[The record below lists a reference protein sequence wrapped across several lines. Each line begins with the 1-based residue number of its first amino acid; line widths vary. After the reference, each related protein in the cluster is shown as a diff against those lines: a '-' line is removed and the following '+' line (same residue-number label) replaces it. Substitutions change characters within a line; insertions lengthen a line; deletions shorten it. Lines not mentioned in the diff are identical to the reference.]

1 MLKISSLDMKERPRP
16 ARISVVTQLSG
27 TGNPLSTSR
36 HAGSPIAEGG
46 RGRRLERLIRV
57 AKRNMGLILLCVVL
71 APAAALAVSLLQTKQ
86 YTASSSLL
94 FRDPGLDQKFTGA
107 PFFQEGEDEARLAAT
122 NLRLVSLDS
131 LATRTARELDEPGFG
146 REDVANAVEVA
157 ADGPS
162 DVVTVKATDRDPRF
176 AAELANT
183 YAREYIAFRREA
195 DRAKVR
201 EAQALVQSRL
211 DAMTP
216 EERASRSGQEL
227 EDSARQLALLA
238 ALQTGNAELV
248 QRARPPTSAS
258 SPKPVRSVALGL
270 MLGLLL
276 AIGLTLIREQLDR
289 RLRDDSDVTDVL
301 NVPVLA
307 AIPENRASVT
317 AVDTPLAAPDTEAF
331 RMLRTNLRYF
341 NVDEELNSIL
351 VMSAIPKE
359 GKTTISWNLARAEA
373 RAGKRVLYIEADL
386 RRPVVG
392 TQLGIAAHGG
402 LTLVLAGVTKPGDAI
417 TTVSGVDVITA
428 GPPPPNPA
436 ELIESQRMRK
446 LIQWGEDHYDRVIVD
461 TPPAAVVADAIPLV
475 PMVSGVVIVVRLGY
489 SRRDAVERLHTQL
502 SNVDAPVLG
511 VVLNGTVARK
521 SDYQYG
527 QRPGLFAEE
536 PEADLLERSDDVEG
550 SDNGAHTLEGELP
563 AAVGYGTQ
571 FERANRH
578 S

>member
-1 MLKISSLDMKERPRP
+1 MKER
-16 ARISVVTQLSG
+16 AHVLRISGVSQTSG
-27 TGNPLSTSR
+27 TGNPASTSR
-36 HAGSPIAEGG
+36 HAGSPLAEGG
-46 RGRRLERLIRV
+46 RGGTLERVIRV
-57 AKRNMGLILLCVVL
+57 ARRNIGLILLCVVL
-71 APAAALAVSLLQTKQ
+71 APAAALAVSVLQSKE
-86 YTASSSLL
+86 YTASASLL

-107 PFFQEGEDEARLAAT
+107 PFFQEGQDEARLAAT

-131 LATRTARELDEPGFG
+131 VATLTARKIGKPGFG
-146 REDVANAVEVA
+146 REDVSNAVEVA

-176 AAELANT
+176 AADLANT
-183 YAREYIAFRREA
+183 YAREYIVFRREA

-201 EAQALVQSRL
+201 EAQSLVQRRL

-216 EERASRSGQEL
+216 EELAGSSGRDL
-227 EDSARQLALLA
+227 EDSARQLELLA
-238 ALQTGNAELV
+238 ALQTGNAEQV
-248 QRARPPTSAS
+248 ERARPPTSAS
-258 SPKPVRSVALGL
+258 SPKPTRSVALGVV
-270 MLGLLL
+270 LGLLL
-276 AIGLTLIREQLDR
+276 AVGTTLIREQLDR
-289 RLRDDSDVTDVL
+289 RLRDPSDVTDVL

-307 AIPENRASVT
+307 AIPENRAAT
-317 AVDTPLAAPDTEAF
+317 RHAAGNPLEAPDTEAF

-351 VMSAIPKE
+351 VTSAAPKE

-386 RRPVVG
+386 RRPTLG
-392 TQLGIAAHGG
+392 MQLGVAAKGG
-402 LTLVLAGVTKPGDAI
+402 LTLILAGVTNPADAL

-446 LIQWGEDHYDRVIVD
+446 LIRWGEEHYDRVIVD

-475 PMVSGVVIVVRLGY
+475 PMVSGVVIVVRMAH

-511 VVLNGTVARK
+511 VVLNGSVVRK
-521 SDYQYG
+521 GDYYYA
-527 QRPGLFAEE
+527 QRPGLFAEA
-536 PEADLLERSDDVEG
+536 PEEDLLEHSE
-550 SDNGAHTLEGELP
+550 NGHHEFESTLPPPHRAHDS
-563 AAVGYGTQ
+563 V
-571 FERANRH
+571 
-578 S
+578 